1 MYNSLITRVHWTSQ
15 LHGSCTYAYF
25 YLLIRSISS
34 SITLPTHT
42 CRRDDV
48 KRRHE
53 VARTS
58 VGSRWVWL
66 EHRVAELNKQICRL
80 DNIIQRRPGREN
92 FVFATPP
99 SSACVCSIPNGAL
112 ANGGLL
118 SVTGP
123 HRHKGRVVNGFNH
136 HTSSTPSFTPLL
148 LADSVLGSRPQAR
161 HGGTERRWGK
171 VPFISEFGNFLFLSY
186 LPLH

>member
-1 MYNSLITRVHWTSQ
+1 MVHAPLPMHTFV
-15 LHGSCTYAYF
+15 LFA
-25 YLLIRSISS
+25 L
-34 SITLPTHT
+34 TLPLSPSPPHTHT
-42 CRRDDV
+42 CRRDDI

-80 DNIIQRRPGREN
+80 DNIMQRRPGREN

-118 SVTGP
+118 SVTGL
-123 HRHKGRVVNGFNH
+123 HNKVRAVNGFNH
-136 HTSSTPSFTPLL
+136 HSSSTPSFTPLL
-148 LADSVLGSRPQAR
+148 LTDSVLGSRLQV
-161 HGGTERRWGK
+161 G
-171 VPFISEFGNFLFLSY
+171 
-186 LPLH
+186 

>member
-1 MYNSLITRVHWTSQ
+1 MYNSLNYQSALDQSIAWVMHLCILLSSYS
-15 LHGSCTYAYF
+15 LHLFLYHPP
-25 YLLIRSISS
+25 LLP
-34 SITLPTHT
+34 LPTHT

-66 EHRVAELNKQICRL
+66 EHRVAELNRQICRL

-118 SVTGP
+118 SVTGL

-148 LADSVLGSRPQAR
+148 LADSVLGSRLQVR
-161 HGGTERRWGK
+161 YGGTERRWGK
-171 VPFISEFGNFLFLSY
+171 VPFIRAGRY
-186 LPLH
+186 

>member
-1 MYNSLITRVHWTSQ
+1 MLLITVVCVYQRALNQSIAWFMHLCLCKLLS
-15 LHGSCTYAYF
+15 
-25 YLLIRSISS
+25 YLLR
-34 SITLPTHT
+34 LFLYHPPPPHTHT
-42 CRRDDV
+42 HTHTRRRDDI

-66 EHRVAELNKQICRL
+66 EHHVAELNKQICRL
-80 DNIIQRRPGREN
+80 DNIMQRRPGREN

-99 SSACVCSIPNGAL
+99 TSTCVCSIPNGAL

-118 SVTGP
+118 SVTGL
-123 HRHKGRVVNGFNH
+123 HSKVRAVNGFNH

-148 LADSVLGSRPQAR
+148 LTDSVLGSRLQVGYGETE
-161 HGGTERRWGK
+161 GG
-171 VPFISEFGNFLFLSY
+171 
-186 LPLH
+186 

>member
-1 MYNSLITRVHWTSQ
+1 MVHAPLPMQTFV
-15 LHGSCTYAYF
+15 LFAP
-25 YLLIRSISS
+25 
-34 SITLPTHT
+34 TLPLSPSPPPPPPPPPPPTHT
-42 CRRDDV
+42 HTRRRDDI

-66 EHRVAELNKQICRL
+66 EHNVAELNKQICRL
-80 DNIIQRRPGREN
+80 DNIMQRRPGREN

-99 SSACVCSIPNGAL
+99 TSTCVCSIPNGAL

-118 SVTGP
+118 SVTGL
-123 HRHKGRVVNGFNH
+123 HSKVRAVNGFNH

-148 LADSVLGSRPQAR
+148 LTDSVLGSRLQVGYGETE
-161 HGGTERRWGK
+161 GG
-171 VPFISEFGNFLFLSY
+171 
-186 LPLH
+186 